1 MKFFVG
7 LGTFILVLWLNGP
20 FMIALF
26 LGFAAAIIVHFA
38 NKGNDEAGATVS
50 QAQAAAEHAT
60 HDSRESVPD
69 GNDPAALRAY
79 LITLTMR
86 VRALEK
92 ELHALK
98 GAASGGPEA
107 APKPVQQAT
116 VHTRV
121 P

>member
-1 MKFFVG
+1 MKFFIG
-7 LGTFILVLWLNGP
+7 LATFILVLWLNGP

-26 LGFAAAIIVHFA
+26 LGFAATIIVHFA
-38 NKGNDEAGATVS
+38 RKGNNEATETIS
-50 QAQAAAEHAT
+50 PTQTAAEQAT

-79 LITLTMR
+79 LISLTIR

-98 GAASGGPEA
+98 G
-107 APKPVQQAT
+107 
-116 VHTRV
+116 
-121 P
+121 